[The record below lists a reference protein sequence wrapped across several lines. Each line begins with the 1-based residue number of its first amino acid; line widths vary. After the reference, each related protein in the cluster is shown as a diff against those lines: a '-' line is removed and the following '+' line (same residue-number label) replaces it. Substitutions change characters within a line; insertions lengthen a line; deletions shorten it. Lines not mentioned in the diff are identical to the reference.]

1 MKKSDKRK
9 KILTTVLV
17 ISLVFIVVGTAYA
30 VTIDKV
36 IAWGTGTWS
45 GTSRIIPT
53 LAKIA
58 GGQAAGNFYRVAFGW
73 PGVAVMATCLAGQ
86 YIYNHR
92 NDEGAL
98 GDAIRAFLGYI
109 GYRATESGVEKGV
122 AAGEGS
128 LTPNADAQA
137 TIDAY
142 KTANGYT
149 NSETFWFS
157 SYAKAAAAFG
167 NPPYYAIGKVTVGIA
182 GNWQGTNA
190 GSAQVTRHNAH
201 PANEPCPVP
210 SNGRAHNTTWY
221 MIFAYPRGSGS
232 VTAETIWE
240 SKTPAQ
246 LGTDAEAKLTDG
258 TQDATEKT
266 LWEELEKK
274 ISEALRT
281 NDTSTLTK
289 TNAAGKTLQDAIKE
303 QTEAAINGESTPA
316 EDSVGV
322 IEAIMNLTNTL
333 VEQMGIIG
341 NYLLGL
347 PQTIANA
354 LGGNIEGTNPPSPPE
369 ENPDISQLT
378 TDFGLEDKKDTEKDL
393 MKTLLDNISSSF
405 DEFRQ
410 TITEAL
416 QNMVEVSG
424 SCGVFSTTVY
434 GNDFALNYCEFDF
447 SALKSGILF
456 VAGLYAFL
464 ILLGVV

>member
-1 MKKSDKRK
+1 MKKSDKGK
-9 KILTTVLV
+9 KILTTVLI
-17 ISLVFIVVGTAYA
+17 ISLVLIVVGTAYA
-30 VTIDKV
+30 VTIEKV
-36 IAWGTGTWS
+36 IAWGTGAWS
-45 GTSRIIPT
+45 GTSRIIPS

-86 YIYNHR
+86 YIYDHR

-98 GDAIRAFLGYI
+98 GDAIRAFLGHI
-109 GYRATESGVEKGV
+109 GYRATVTGVQKGTL
-122 AAGEGS
+122 AGEGS
-128 LTPNADAQA
+128 LTPNQAASDEMAARVAQLGISPV
-137 TIDAY
+137 TV
-142 KTANGYT
+142 
-149 NSETFWFS
+149 FWFS
-157 SYAKAAAAFG
+157 SYSAAAAAFG
-167 NPPYYAIGKVTVGIA
+167 SADYWCSYGGKMSVITGDWA
-182 GNWQGTNA
+182 GTNA
-190 GSAQVTRHNAH
+190 GHATVTRHNGTH
-201 PANEPCPVP
+201 PPGVHTAGKIPDGYRYYV
-210 SNGRAHNTTWY
+210 
-221 MIFAYPRGSGS
+221 FAYPRGAGA
-232 VTAETIWE
+232 VTAETNWVDR
-240 SKTPAQ
+240 TPAQ
-246 LGTDAEAKLTDG
+246 LQTDAEAKLTDG

-281 NDTSTLTK
+281 NDTATLTK
-289 TNAAGKTLQDAIKE
+289 TNAAGKTLQDAINE
-303 QTEAAINGESTPA
+303 QTEAAVNSESTPA

-333 VEQMGIIG
+333 VEKMGIIG
-341 NYLLGL
+341 NYILGL
-347 PQTIANA
+347 PQTITNA

-369 ENPDISQLT
+369 ENPDISQLI
-378 TDFGLEDKKDTEKDL
+378 TDFGLEDKKDTEKNL

-410 TITEAL
+410 TITGAL

-424 SCGVFSTTVY
+424 SCGVFSTTVF
-434 GNDFALNYCEFDF
+434 GNDFALNFCEFDF